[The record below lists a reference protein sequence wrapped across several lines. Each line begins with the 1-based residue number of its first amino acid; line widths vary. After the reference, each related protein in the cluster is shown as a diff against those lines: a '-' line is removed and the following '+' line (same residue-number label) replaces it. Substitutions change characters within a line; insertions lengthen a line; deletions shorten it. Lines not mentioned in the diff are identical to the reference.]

1 MSKLTI
7 FENTG
12 FRGEKSKIQGGK
24 KKNKKTYPMG
34 WAELVNFVK
43 LSLAKCLVVEA
54 ALASEKTL

>member
-24 KKNKKTYPMG
+24 KKIRKHIQWDGLN
-34 WAELVNFVK
+34 W
-43 LSLAKCLVVEA
+43 
-54 ALASEKTL
+54 

>member
-1 MSKLTI
+1 
-7 FENTG
+7 
-12 FRGEKSKIQGGK
+12 
-24 KKNKKTYPMG
+24 MG

>member
-12 FRGEKSKIQGGK
+12 FRGKKAKSKVE